1 MQSQAG
7 TALGLECQLFTTSL
21 PQRAPSPS
29 SGRGPGPRRAGTQ
42 YPRAPTGAGNLKP
55 AQWYEGEMGLVPPAH
70 DEACRGSPLSPPGGS
85 SGACSPS
92 LPVAHT
98 PARSRL
104 AGDELDRLEQSQR
117 AVRNR
122 TWHSLCARQCASWC
136 AGEHACVGTLS

>member
-92 LPVAHT
+92 LPVAQPVPDWQAT
-98 PARSRL
+98 SWADSRSL
-104 AGDELDRLEQSQR
+104 GG
-117 AVRNR
+117 
-122 TWHSLCARQCASWC
+122 LCAIGPGIRCARELVC
-136 AGEHACVGTLS
+136 GGTCFCRDT